1 MAESSR
7 PPELRCGPHA
17 IANLPEEILSEIL
30 LLLPPKSILR
40 CRAVCKTW
48 RAVTSDRAFLLAHHR
63 RQPARRL
70 LTFVRDVGGYH
81 DDLNVLDYCV
91 EAIDFRTHDFL
102 SVARF
107 TGKDYDCLLGDSP
120 FVVHAACDGLLL
132 MSYNNNLHL
141 CNPATRQW
149 LRVFPPAF
157 RHCKAVGL
165 YYAHG
170 PSSDSEYRV
179 LYYRENGG
187 EPTFYINTVGS
198 GKERCIWSHSS
209 SESLRKWLVKGTK
222 GTKFEEPFLFHGNL
236 HWLPHFGRH
245 KKIVMFDTVD
255 EVFQWLQLPFKM
267 CTVASLLEVEGMLAM
282 SNSYIESSKV
292 DLWVLQ
298 DYKRVVWVHKYRIK
312 LPVIEIRRFE
322 EDGDWCSHI
331 LSKEGDV
338 LVDGFDWQL
347 HYDKKGNLLEK
358 FRCNGRMMNFTAH
371 ILRESLVP
379 DAVFHSLD
387 NESRHAPHFFRG
399 L

>member
-63 RQPARRL
+63 RQPSRRL
-70 LTFVRDVGGYH
+70 FTFVRDVGRNH
-81 DDLNVLDYCV
+81 DDLKVLDYCI
-91 EAIDFRTHDFL
+91 EAVDFRTHEFL

-107 TGKDYDCLLGDSP
+107 TGKEYDPLLRDSP
-120 FVVHAACDGLLL
+120 FVVHASCNGLLL

-141 CNPATRQW
+141 CNPTTRQW
-149 LRVFPPAF
+149 LRVFPPAL
-157 RHCKAVGL
+157 RHDKVMGL

-170 PSSDSEYRV
+170 PSADSEYRV
-179 LYYRENGG
+179 LYYREIDR
-187 EPTFYINTVGS
+187 EPTFYISTVGS
-198 GKERCIWSHSS
+198 GNKRHIWPHSS
-209 SESLRKWLVKGTK
+209 SPSLIKWLAKGSE
-222 GTKFEEPFLFHGNL
+222 GTEFNEPFLFHGNL
-236 HWLPHFGRH
+236 HWLPQFGRQNN
-245 KKIVMFDTVD
+245 IVVFDTVD
-255 EVFQWLQLPFKM
+255 EVFQWLHVPFKM
-267 CTVASLLEVEGMLAM
+267 FNVVSLLEIEGMLAI

-292 DLWVLQ
+292 DLWLLL
-298 DYKRVVWVHKYRIK
+298 DYEHVVWVHKYRIE

-322 EDGDWCSHI
+322 EDGGWCSHVV
-331 LSKEGDV
+331 SEKGDV

-347 HYDKKGNLLEK
+347 HYDIKGNLLEK
-358 FRCNGRMMNFTAH
+358 FRFNGRLLNFTAH
-371 ILRESLVP
+371 IIRENLVP
-379 DAVFHSLD
+379 DAVFQNPD

>member
-17 IANLPEEILSEIL
+17 IFNLPEEILSEIL
-30 LLLPPKSILR
+30 LLLPPKFVLR
-40 CRAVCKTW
+40 CRAVCKAW

-63 RQPARRL
+63 RQPPRRL
-70 LTFVRDVGGYH
+70 FTFVRDVGGYQ
-81 DDLNVLDYCV
+81 DDLKVLDYCV
-91 EAIDFRTHDFL
+91 EAIDFRTHEFL

-107 TGKDYDCLLGDSP
+107 TGEDYDGSLEDSP
-120 FVVHAACDGLLL
+120 LIVHAACDGLLL
-132 MSYNNNLHL
+132 MSYKKSLHL
-141 CNPATRQW
+141 CNPTTRQW
-149 LRVFPPAF
+149 LWVFPPALQ
-157 RHCKAVGL
+157 HDKVVGL

-179 LYYRENGG
+179 LYYREIGRESN
-187 EPTFYINTVGS
+187 FYISTVGS
-198 GKERCIWSHSS
+198 GNERCIWPHSS
-209 SESLRKWLVKGTK
+209 SPSLRKWLAKGSKGTE
-222 GTKFEEPFLFHGNL
+222 FNEPFLFQGNL
-236 HWLPHFGRH
+236 HWLPHLGRH

-255 EVFQWLQLPFKM
+255 EVFQWLRLPFK
-267 CTVASLLEVEGMLAM
+267 TRIVASLLEVEGMLAM

-292 DLWVLQ
+292 DLWLLQ
-298 DYKRVVWVHKYRIK
+298 DYKRMVWVHKYRIE

-347 HYDKKGNLLEK
+347 HYDMKGNLLEK

-371 ILRESLVP
+371 FHRESLVP
-379 DAVFHSLD
+379 NAVFHNLD
-387 NESRHAPHFFRG
+387 NDSRHAPHFFRG